1 MKELCLKQGI
11 VACPKSEST
20 KQMVVGTDNQEK
32 EAPYEGPFPV
42 APELTGALSL
52 YANTSPYW
60 KAHLSQKSNWVC
72 PLVETGGGFGP
83 ARIHKPSSLL
93 ELRQIKQ
100 DLESYTDDP
109 GKYIDIFQ
117 HITLA
122 FALTWKDIMV
132 IFSQIL
138 SDLEHARVLKE
149 AQSSAMGLYMSN
161 DSPSSQ

>member
-1 MKELCLKQGI
+1 ME
-11 VACPKSEST
+11 T
-20 KQMVVGTDNQEK
+20 
-32 EAPYEGPFPV
+32 
-42 APELTGALSL
+42 TG
-52 YANTSPYW
+52 
-60 KAHLSQKSNWVC
+60 
-72 PLVETGGGFGP
+72 EFGP
-83 ARIHKPSSLL
+83 TQVQKHFSLF
-93 ELRQIKQ
+93 ELRHIKQ

-132 IFSQIL
+132 IFSQTL
-138 SDLEHARVLKE
+138 SDLEHARLLKE